1 MILSTKAIK
10 SHITYLTVYL
20 SINIHAQFFSFHRK
34 LMPIVSINIFVKKI
48 LFTQRKRKKDI
59 NCNLDWYLPT
69 PYIYLYF
76 ISFLI
81 CNFAQITI
89 SFVAKSWY
97 CCNWQRKL
105 SFFDI
110 RQILM
115 IYNFEGM
122 IIMLK
127 KNVKTNCHLT
137 WFLCVWL
144 LGHYFHSFLMKANE
158 IFMTY

>member
-1 MILSTKAIK
+1 MPSFLVFITNWYPLCQLTFLSKK
-10 SHITYLTVYL
+10 YYSH
-20 SINIHAQFFSFHRK
+20 K
-34 LMPIVSINIFVKKI
+34 GKGKKI
-48 LFTQRKRKKDI
+48 LI
-59 NCNLDWYLPT
+59 VILDWYLST

-122 IIMLK
+122 IIMLQ

-137 WFLCVWL
+137 RFLCVYL